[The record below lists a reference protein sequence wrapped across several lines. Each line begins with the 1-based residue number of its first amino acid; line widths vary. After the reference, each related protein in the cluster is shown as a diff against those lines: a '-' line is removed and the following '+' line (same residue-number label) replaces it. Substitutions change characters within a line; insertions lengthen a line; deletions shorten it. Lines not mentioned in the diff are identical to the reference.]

1 MTLLSSYGK
10 RGTWKITAVGEFTLV
25 PRAQGLKWYVYD
37 RYVTN
42 GASGTEYWF
51 LVFVRNSDP
60 CLKCCNMLTYLKK

>member
-37 RYVTN
+37 RYVRN
-42 GASGTEYWF
+42 GASGTEY
-51 LVFVRNSDP
+51 
-60 CLKCCNMLTYLKK
+60 